1 MPSKIMVMYH
11 LKKLLWLILQEIFI
25 PWFLLLLL
33 LLYIPYIILSI
44 FSPSSFFLFLYSSP
58 FHFYFLCTYG
68 QHMFMLFSLPAH
80 IVSIQSS
87 KPNSNNV
94 ILNSPKLEQ
103 LPTSLNTLYTVMHQ
117 SEAYIMSYIDL
128 DFVIGI

>member
-11 LKKLLWLILQEIFI
+11 LKKLLWLILQEISI

-44 FSPSSFFLFLYSSP
+44 FPPSSFFLFLYSSP

-68 QHMFMLFSLPAH
+68 QHIFMLFSLPALSYLFNLQNQIQIMLSLILLNWNNCPHLSTLFKLSCTNQRH
-80 IVSIQSS
+80 ISC
-87 KPNSNNV
+87 
-94 ILNSPKLEQ
+94 
-103 LPTSLNTLYTVMHQ
+103 PTLT
-117 SEAYIMSYIDL
+117 
-128 DFVIGI
+128 